1 MSTVSANSFIKNT
14 NNYLTR
20 AAKSDG
26 GILVKADT
34 GDVVV
39 LNAQK
44 YRSLIETAYINSV
57 PGLADSIIEGINTP
71 LNDCV
76 ELDWKNE
83 L

>member
-1 MSTVSANSFIKNT
+1 MSPVSASTFLKDT
-14 NNYLTR
+14 NNYLCK

-26 GILVKADT
+26 EILIKTDT

-39 LNAQK
+39 LNAKK
-44 YRSLIETAYINSV
+44 YRSLLETAYINSV
-57 PGLADSIIEGINTP
+57 PGLAENIIEGMNTP
-71 LNDCV
+71 LGECV